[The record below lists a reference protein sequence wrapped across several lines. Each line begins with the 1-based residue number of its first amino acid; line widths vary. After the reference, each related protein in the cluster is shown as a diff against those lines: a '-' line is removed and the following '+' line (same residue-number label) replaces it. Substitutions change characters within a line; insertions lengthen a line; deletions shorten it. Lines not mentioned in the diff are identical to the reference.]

1 MSPLLLWLAAVL
13 VLALAWW
20 WWRKPPAHRP
30 GEAPPPPAPPKARP
44 EATPRQTPSAS
55 PPVPPPT
62 LPPAPVVVT
71 APPPALGPV
80 PPELA
85 SFQWRPEAVLDSDRR
100 QALETAVRGIPRP
113 PRSMQQLL
121 SPEFLTR
128 ASSTEL
134 SELVMG
140 EPLIAAK
147 VLAKVNSPYYGLRQ
161 PVTGIGQA
169 VTFLGINTVRSICL
183 QYMLADAFKP
193 TLAEA
198 QKAFDSIWQASGL
211 ASELAVRLG
220 KALNLPD
227 QSALATQVVLG
238 FVGQLATASLIPAA
252 GLPAWLHRDRLARA
266 RLEQDLLGLN
276 AVEIGGMLMRSW
288 ELPNALVNDVSDM
301 GRLLITP
308 PLAIQP
314 ARLAR
319 IALGYLCVRLGER
332 LALEPLPVEQ
342 ALGLGDG
349 PDTHHL
355 RAAIAQDPV
364 LAGLPA
370 ALQAPDLIATM
381 RLATGQVT
389 PPAVGV

>member
-1 MSPLLLWLAAVL
+1 MSAFVVWIAAVL
-13 VLALAWW
+13 AFALLWWIFRRRSAPARTAQRATHPAELTSRTPSADLALRARTGSTEGAIPSSVAANWQ
-20 WWRKPPAHRP
+20 
-30 GEAPPPPAPPKARP
+30 PPAP
-44 EATPRQTPSAS
+44 SA
-55 PPVPPPT
+55 
-62 LPPAPVVVT
+62 PPA
-71 APPPALGPV
+71 
-80 PPELA
+80 ELTELDWLRA
-85 SFQWRPEAVLDSDRR
+85 SNLDAARR
-100 QALETAVRGIPRP
+100 DQLLQAIRGIPRP
-113 PRSMQQLL
+113 PRSLQQLL
-121 SPEFLTR
+121 SPEFVAKADSGQL
-128 ASSTEL
+128 A
-134 SELVMG
+134 ELVMA

-147 VLAKVNSPYYGLRQ
+147 VLGAVNSSRYGLDK
-161 PVTGIGQA
+161 PIAHLGQA
-169 VTFLGINTVRSICL
+169 VTFLGMNTVRSICL

-370 ALQAPDLIATM
+370 ALQAPDLIAAM